1 MFRKLISISALSVA
15 ALSFVSCGSEQST
28 TQRTSPNKQYVNE
41 ADLEGVFGDNTSSES
56 VEVKDSQLEA
66 ASLQLTTGVN
76 EAFANAGL
84 EVGGGQVDNIVTLI
98 LSVFTAITTGD
109 MGSVMG
115 ILNELIAMVVGLI
128 GGGDESFALQDST
141 NDTISDVINVLLGS
155 LSALISGDIDAFV
168 TVMIEFI
175 SNLVGGLA

>member
-1 MFRKLISISALSVA
+1 MKL
-15 ALSFVSCGSEQST
+15 
-28 TQRTSPNKQYVNE
+28 R
-41 ADLEGVFGDNTSSES
+41 
-56 VEVKDSQLEA
+56 
-66 ASLQLTTGVN
+66 SLRLTTGVN

-115 ILNELIAMVVGLI
+115 ILNELIAMVVGLV